1 LFKNLLQKKLMK
13 EKYLINARIID
24 PKNQLDEIGGLIV
37 DSKGLIKAVGKK
49 VTNGNLPS
57 ESEKLDLKE
66 QVLIPGIV
74 DMRVFVGEPGFE
86 YKENFRTLSNAALSG
101 GVTSV
106 VSMPNTSPVIDN
118 VSMVD
123 FLKRRGRDKSKINIF
138 PAATLTKNTDG
149 KQMTEF
155 GLLKRKGIVAFTD
168 GIKTVQDPQVMAR
181 IMNLAGQSEAL
192 IIQHAEDNILSR
204 DGLINEGE
212 ISTRLGLKGI
222 PFLAEK
228 IIVERDLSFLE
239 EYFCKYHIS
248 QISSEKTLSVI
259 KKAKNEGKIFT
270 TGVSINNLSLNE
282 NDIGD
287 FKTFLKLSPPLRT
300 ENDRQSLVKGINE
313 GTIDVIVSD
322 HKPEDEESKR
332 LTFSQAATGAT
343 GVETLLPLALE
354 SVHNNSINLNKLI
367 ASITSNPAKI
377 LGIDKGC
384 LEKGKDADLCIFD
397 INKPWVVDKNK
408 LKSKSKN
415 TPIENRKLQG
425 QVLKTF
431 VKGELAYERI

>member
-1 LFKNLLQKKLMK
+1 MK

-24 PKNQLDEIGGLIV
+24 PKSQLDEIGGLII

-49 VTNGNLPS
+49 VTNGNLPAGVD
-57 ESEKLDLKE
+57 KIDIKKHLLM
-66 QVLIPGIV
+66 PGIV

-86 YKENFRTLSNAALSG
+86 YKENFKTLSNAALSG

-123 FLKRRGRDKSKINIF
+123 FLKRRGRDKSRINIF
-138 PAATLTKNTDG
+138 PAASLTKNTEG
-149 KQMTEF
+149 KKMTEF
-155 GLLKRKGIVAFTD
+155 GLLKRKGIIAFTD
-168 GIKTVQDPQVMAR
+168 GIKTIQNPQVMAR
-181 IMNLAGQSEAL
+181 IMNFASQSESL
-192 IIQHAEDNILSR
+192 IMQHAEDNILS
-204 DGLINEGE
+204 DGGLINEGE

-222 PFLAEK
+222 PSLAEK

-239 EYFCKYHIS
+239 EYFCRYHIS
-248 QISSEKTLSVI
+248 QISSEKTISVI
-259 KKAKNEGKIFT
+259 KKAKEEGKIFT

-300 ENDRQSLVKGINE
+300 EKDRQSLVQAINQGI
-313 GTIDVIVSD
+313 IDVIVSD

-332 LTFSQAATGAT
+332 LTFAKAATGAS
-343 GVETLLPLALE
+343 GIETLLSLALE
-354 SVHNNSINLNKLI
+354 LFHNKSVKLDKLI
-367 ASITSNPAKI
+367 ASITSNPSKI
-377 LGIDKGC
+377 LCIDKGT
-384 LEKGKDADLCIFD
+384 LQKGKDADLCVVD

-408 LKSKSKN
+408 LESKSKN
-415 TPIENRKLQG
+415 TPIEARKLQG

-431 VKGELAYERI
+431 IKGEIAYERF

>member
-1 LFKNLLQKKLMK
+1 MK
-13 EKYLINARIID
+13 EKYLINARIVD
-24 PKNQLDEIGGLIV
+24 PKSGIDEIGGLII

-49 VTNGNLPS
+49 VSNGNLPKS
-57 ESEKLDLKE
+57 AEKIDLKK
-66 QVLIPGIV
+66 QLLMPGII

-123 FLKRRGRDKSKINIF
+123 FLKRRGRDKSRINIF
-138 PAATLTKNTDG
+138 PAASLTKNADG

-168 GIKTVQDPQVMAR
+168 GIKSVQDPQVMAR
-181 IMNLAGQSEAL
+181 IMNFASQSESL
-192 IIQHAEDNILSR
+192 IMQHAEDNILSK
-204 DGLINEGE
+204 DGLINESE

-239 EYFCKYHIS
+239 EYFCRYHIS
-248 QISSEKTLSVI
+248 QISSEKTISVI
-259 KKAKNEGKIFT
+259 KKAKNDGKNFT

-287 FKTFLKLSPPLRT
+287 FRTFLKLSPPLRT
-300 ENDRQSLVKGINE
+300 EKDRQSLVQAVND

-332 LTFSQAATGAT
+332 LTFAKAATGAS
-343 GVETLLPLALE
+343 GIETLLSLTLE
-354 SVHNNSINLNKLI
+354 LFHNKSVNLNKLI
-367 ASITSNPAKI
+367 ASLTSNPAKI
-377 LGIDKGC
+377 LGIDKGS
-384 LEKGKDADLCIFD
+384 LQKGREADLCIVD
-397 INKPWVVDKNK
+397 INKPWVVNKKK

-431 VKGELAYERI
+431 VKGEIAYNSI

>member
-1 LFKNLLQKKLMK
+1 MK
-13 EKYLINARIID
+13 EKYLVNARIID
-24 PKNQLDEIGGLIV
+24 PKNDLDEIGGLII
-37 DSKGLIKAVGKK
+37 DSNGLIKAVGKK
-49 VTNGNLPS
+49 VANGNLPS
-57 ESEKLDLKE
+57 SVEKIDLKK
-66 QVLIPGIV
+66 QILIPGLV

-86 YKENFRTLSNAALSG
+86 YKENFRTLSNAAVSG

-106 VSMPNTSPVIDN
+106 VSMPNTYPVIDN

-138 PAATLTKNTDG
+138 PAASLTKNVDG

-155 GLLKRKGIVAFTD
+155 GLLKRKGIIAFTD
-168 GIKTVQDPQVMAR
+168 GIKTVQDPEVMSR
-181 IMNLAGQSEAL
+181 IMNFASQSNSL
-192 IIQHAEDNILSR
+192 IMQHAEDNILSR
-204 DGLINEGE
+204 NGLINEGE

-239 EYFCKYHIS
+239 EYFCRYHIS
-248 QISSEKTLSVI
+248 QISSEKTLAVI
-259 KKAKNEGKIFT
+259 QKAKKDGKNFT

-300 ENDRQSLVKGINE
+300 ENDRKALVE
-313 GTIDVIVSD
+313 GVNSGLIDVIVSD
-322 HKPEDEESKR
+322 HKPQDEESKR
-332 LTFSQAATGAT
+332 LTFAQAATGAS
-343 GVETLLPLALE
+343 GIETLLPLTLE
-354 SVHNNSINLNKLI
+354 LFHNKSIKLKKLI
-367 ASITSNPAKI
+367 SAITFNPSKI
-377 LGIDKGC
+377 LGLNKGS
-384 LEKGKDADLCIFD
+384 LDIGNDADLCVFD
-397 INKPWVVDKNK
+397 INKPWVVDKSK

-431 VKGELAYERI
+431 IKGEIAYG

>member
-1 LFKNLLQKKLMK
+1 MK
-13 EKYLINARIID
+13 EKYFVNARIID
-24 PKNQLDEIGGLIV
+24 PKNDLDEIGGLII

-49 VTNGNLPS
+49 VANGNLPS
-57 ESEKLDLKE
+57 KVEKIDLKK

-74 DMRVFVGEPGFE
+74 DMRVFVGEPGYE

-106 VSMPNTSPVIDN
+106 VSMPNTSPAIDN

-138 PAATLTKNTDG
+138 PAATLTKNADG
-149 KQMTEF
+149 KQMTEY
-155 GLLKRKGIVAFTD
+155 GLLKRKGIIGFTD
-168 GIKTVQDPQVMAR
+168 GIKTIQSPQLMIR
-181 IMNLAGQSEAL
+181 IMSLASQSQAL
-192 IIQHAEDNILSR
+192 IMQHAQDNILS
-204 DGLINEGE
+204 DGGLINEGE

-239 EYFCKYHIS
+239 EHFCRYHIS
-248 QISSEKTLSVI
+248 QISSEKTVSII
-259 KKAKNEGKIFT
+259 KKAKEEGKIFT
-270 TGVSINNLSLNE
+270 TGVSVNNLSMNE

-287 FKTFLKLSPPLRT
+287 FRTFLKLSPPLRT
-300 ENDRQSLVKGINE
+300 ESDRQSLVKAIND

-332 LTFSQAATGAT
+332 LTFSKAATGAS
-343 GVETLLPLALE
+343 GIETLLPLALE
-354 SVHNNSINLNKLI
+354 LFHNKSIKLKKLI
-367 ASITSNPAKI
+367 STITSNPAKI
-377 LGIDKGC
+377 LQINKGC
-384 LEKGKDADLCIFD
+384 LDKGNEADFCVVD
-397 INKPWVVDKNK
+397 INKPWVVEKSK

-431 VKGELAYERI
+431 VKGELAYDKI

>member
-1 LFKNLLQKKLMK
+1 MK

-24 PKNQLDEIGGLIV
+24 PKNALDEIGGLII

-49 VTNGNLPS
+49 VANGNLPS
-57 ESEKLDLKE
+57 TADKIDLKK

-74 DMRVFVGEPGFE
+74 DMRVFVGEPGYE
-86 YKENFRTLSNAALSG
+86 YKENFRTLSDAALSG

-123 FLKRRGRDKSKINIF
+123 FLKRRGRDKSRINIF
-138 PAATLTKNTDG
+138 PSATLTKNTEG

-168 GIKTVQDPQVMAR
+168 GVKTVQNPQVMAR
-181 IMNLAGQSEAL
+181 IMSFASQSESL
-192 IIQHAEDNILSR
+192 IMQHAEDNILSEG
-204 DGLINEGE
+204 GLINEGE

-239 EYFCKYHIS
+239 EYFCRYHIS
-248 QISSEKTLSVI
+248 QISSEKTISVI

-287 FKTFLKLSPPLRT
+287 FRTFLKLSPPLRT
-300 ENDRQSLVKGINE
+300 ENDRQSLVEAVND

-332 LTFSQAATGAT
+332 LTFSQATTGAT

-354 SVHNNSINLNKLI
+354 LFHNKSVNLVKLI

-377 LGIDKGC
+377 LGINKGS
-384 LEKGKDADLCIFD
+384 LEKGYDADLCIFD
-397 INKPWVVDKNK
+397 INKPWVVNKDK

-415 TPIENRKLQG
+415 TPIEDRKMQG
-425 QVLKTF
+425 QILKTF
-431 VKGELAYERI
+431 VRGEMAFERV

>member
-1 LFKNLLQKKLMK
+1 MK
-13 EKYLINARIID
+13 EKYLINARILD
-24 PKNQLDEIGGLIV
+24 PKNQIDEIGGLIV

-49 VTNGNLPS
+49 VANGNLPS
-57 ESEKLDLKE
+57 EVDKIDIKKQILM
-66 QVLIPGIV
+66 PGIV
-74 DMRVFVGEPGFE
+74 DMRIFVGEPGFE

-138 PAATLTKNTDG
+138 PAASLTKNTDG

-168 GIKTVQDPQVMAR
+168 GIKTVQDPQVMSR
-181 IMNLAGQSEAL
+181 IMSFAAQSGSL
-192 IIQHAEDNILSR
+192 IIQHAEDNILSEG
-204 DGLINEGE
+204 GLINEGE

-222 PFLAEK
+222 PSLAEK

-239 EYFCKYHIS
+239 EYFCRYHIS
-248 QISSEKTLSVI
+248 QISSKKTVSI
-259 KKAKNEGKIFT
+259 IQKAKEEGKKFT
-270 TGVSINNLSLNE
+270 TGVSVNNLSLNE

-300 ENDRQSLVKGINE
+300 EDDRLALVNGVNDGI
-313 GTIDVIVSD
+313 IDVIVSD

-332 LTFSQAATGAT
+332 LTLAQAATGAS
-343 GVETLLPLALE
+343 GIETLLPLALE
-354 SVHNNSINLNKLI
+354 LFHNKSIKLSKLISSIN
-367 ASITSNPAKI
+367 SNPAKI
-377 LGIDKGC
+377 LEIDKGT
-384 LEKGKDADLCIFD
+384 LEKGKDADLCVVD
-397 INKPWVVDKNK
+397 INKPWVVDKDK

-431 VKGELAYERI
+431 IKGEIAYERI

>member
-1 LFKNLLQKKLMK
+1 MK

-24 PKNQLDEIGGLIV
+24 PKNQIDEIGGLII
-37 DSKGLIKAVGKK
+37 DTKGLIKAVGKK
-49 VTNGNLPS
+49 VTNGNLPI
-57 ESEKLDLKE
+57 KADKIDLKK
-66 QVLIPGIV
+66 QILMPGIV
-74 DMRVFVGEPGFE
+74 DMRVFVGEPGYE

-118 VSMVD
+118 VSIVD

-138 PAATLTKNTDG
+138 PAASLTKNIEG

-155 GLLKRKGIVAFTD
+155 GLLKRKGIIAFTD
-168 GIKTVQDPQVMAR
+168 GIKTVQDPQVMLR
-181 IMNLAGQSEAL
+181 IMNFAAQSESL
-192 IIQHAEDNILSR
+192 IMQHAEDNILSEG
-204 DGLINEGE
+204 GLINEGE

-239 EYFCKYHIS
+239 EYFCKYHVS
-248 QISSEKTLSVI
+248 QISSEKTVSVI
-259 KKAKNEGKIFT
+259 KKAKEEGKIFT
-270 TGVSINNLSLNE
+270 AGVSINNLSLNE

-287 FKTFLKLSPPLRT
+287 FRTFLKLSPPLRT
-300 ENDRQSLVKGINE
+300 ERDRQSLVQGVNDGI
-313 GTIDVIVSD
+313 IDVIVSD

-332 LTFSQAATGAT
+332 LTFSKAATGAS
-343 GVETLLPLALE
+343 GIETLLSLALE
-354 SVHNNSINLNKLI
+354 LFHNKSIKLSKLI

-377 LGIDKGC
+377 LSIDKGS
-384 LEKGKDADLCIFD
+384 LQKGKDADLCIVD
-397 INKPWVVDKNK
+397 INKPWVVDKDK

-431 VKGELAYERI
+431 IKGEIAYERI